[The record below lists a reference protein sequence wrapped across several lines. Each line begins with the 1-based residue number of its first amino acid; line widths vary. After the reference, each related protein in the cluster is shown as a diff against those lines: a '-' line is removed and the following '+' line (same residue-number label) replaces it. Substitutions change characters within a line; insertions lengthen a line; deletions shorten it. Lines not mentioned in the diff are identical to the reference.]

1 MRHFLILNRVKGKIL
16 FNSAARATRQKK
28 RGMAILTVLA
38 ALFIAG
44 DYLFFRRVL
53 IYILGLP
60 LEVAELLIPQFLM
73 VICLMFFSMLVFSNI
88 ISSISALYISNDLDF
103 LVSSPIR
110 MREIFMARHLTATVN
125 SSWTFFLFG
134 VPVFVA
140 LGTTSGAGWLYYV
153 GMASIVVPFVLVP
166 AGMGAL
172 ITTAL
177 MRWFPARKT
186 YQFLTVIGL
195 VFMGGMVTFFRFL
208 QPEKLLGRQKIPME
222 QIRAFVEGLK
232 IPSYGFLPSTWVARA
247 LNDGTKGD
255 FGAMAGWA
263 AVAWAAALAL
273 LAFNVLVAS
282 RAYYKGWSIAYGG
295 RSGVRGRRSGR
306 IYPLVEKI
314 LWFVSP
320 PLRAFSLR
328 EMRVFWRDPS
338 QWTQLFMLGALI
350 VTYLFNIR
358 SLPLDSPF
366 LRDFVSV
373 TNIGLAGVV
382 LAAVSVRF
390 AFAAVS
396 AEARSFWLVKSA
408 PVDFTRYLW
417 LKFFLYLFPLL
428 ALSETLVVV
437 SNVMLGADR
446 YLMAVSA
453 AGILFIT
460 VGLTGLGVGL
470 GALYPVFEH
479 ENIAE
484 VAMSTG
490 AIYFML
496 ISLAYIGVTIMFG
509 VRPVWV
515 YMSKKFLSQ
524 ERGGF
529 EVYAC
534 YAVII
539 VLTALITVLPIRM
552 GAANLR
558 KMEV

>member
-1 MRHFLILNRVKGKIL
+1 MRHFLILNGVKGRIL
-16 FNSAARATRQKK
+16 FNSLVRATRQKK
-28 RGMAILTVLA
+28 RGMAILTALA
-38 ALFIAG
+38 ALFIVG
-44 DYLFFRRVL
+44 DYLFFRRIL

-60 LEVAELLIPQFLM
+60 LEIAELLIPQFLM
-73 VICLMFFSMLVFSNI
+73 VICLMFFSMLAFSNI

-134 VPVFVA
+134 VPIFVA
-140 LGTTSGAGWLYYV
+140 LGTTSGAGVWYYV
-153 GMASIVVPFVLVP
+153 GMALIVVPFVLVP

-195 VFMGGMVTFFRFL
+195 VFMGGIVMFFRFL
-208 QPEKLLGRQKIPME
+208 QPEKLLGKQKIPME

-247 LNDGTKGD
+247 LNDGTKGG
-255 FGAMAGWA
+255 FGAMAGWV

-282 RAYYKGWSIAYGG
+282 RVYYKGWSIAYGG
-295 RSGVRGRRSGR
+295 RSGVRGRRSSR

-350 VTYLFNIR
+350 ITYLFNIR

-408 PVDFTRYLW
+408 PVDFTKYLW

-428 ALSETLVVV
+428 VLSETLVVV
-437 SNVMLGADR
+437 SNILLGADR

-470 GALYPVFEH
+470 GAVYPVFEH

-509 VRPVWV
+509 VRPVWA

-524 ERGGF
+524 ERGGL

-539 VLTALITVLPIRM
+539 VLTALMTVLPIRI